1 MNDEL
6 VGKVGDVISDGVGN
20 DYSSISIARAAIA
33 AYEQH
38 LADTGMVTV
47 RMGVREMHD
56 DIVKAVLQTN
66 QMMKLV
72 QGKE

>member
-1 MNDEL
+1 M
-6 VGKVGDVISDGVGN
+6 GDVISDGVGN

-56 DIVKAVLQTN
+56 DIVKAVFANKPNDETRTRER
-66 QMMKLV
+66 V
-72 QGKE
+72 SDR